1 MHNPFK
7 AKVSD
12 LSRARMMP
20 IDKIRHSDRKQRCI
34 SHYSAKR
41 IGRLKSSI
49 QAVGIL
55 YPLLV
60 RSLPNGDVIVFDGDG
75 RLAAARQL
83 GIEEVPVIVLD
94 EGSGGQDSFSKGF
107 VANLVRD
114 DFLVIE
120 VALNIKAGLDE
131 GLFTRPGLKEM
142 SGFSDEQVSQYLSYL
157 KNCPELIEMIREEG
171 LKKDGK
177 ASLFGHAVLRHLS
190 RLRDP
195 EFKED
200 QLAISRKVIEE
211 ELGSEAVGTLVD
223 NVLSKSLPSSKS
235 GNRKPASH
243 PLPIPGLPTGVKGRI
258 KQGQMR
264 LEFRWE
270 TQEDLL
276 AAIAQVTE
284 LLQQPGFVASLL
296 PPPKPDCS
304 TPAFWQQGMKG
315 VDGLGSD
322 VPCVAGTVGST
333 EGKEV
338 NK

>member
-7 AKVSD
+7 AKGSD
-12 LSRARMMP
+12 FSRVRMMP

-34 SHYSAKR
+34 SHYSGER

-49 QAVGIL
+49 QRLGVL
-55 YPLLV
+55 CPLLV
-60 RSLPNGDVIVFDGDG
+60 RSLPNGDGIVVDGDG
-75 RLAAARQL
+75 RLAAARHL
-83 GIEEVPVIVLD
+83 GIEEIPVIVVD
-94 EGSGGQDSFSKGF
+94 EGSGGQDSFSKGLA
-107 VANLVRD
+107 ANLVRD

-131 GLFTRPGLKEM
+131 GLFTRPDLKEM
-142 SGFSDEQVSQYLSYL
+142 FGLSDEQISQYASYV
-157 KNCPELIEMIREEG
+157 KNCPELIQLIRDEG

-200 QLAISRKVIEE
+200 QLAIARKVIEE

-223 NVLSKSLPSSKS
+223 SVLSKNLLSPKS
-235 GNRKPASH
+235 GNRKPTSR
-243 PLPIPGLPTGVKGRI
+243 PLPIPDLPTGVKGRI

-270 TQEDLL
+270 TQEDLQ

-284 LLQQPGFVASLL
+284 MLQRPGFIVSLL
-296 PPPKPDCS
+296 PSPIPDCS
-304 TPAFWQQGMKG
+304 TPGFWDQSEKG
-315 VDGLGSD
+315 GDGFGLE
-322 VPCVAGTVGST
+322 VPYLAETVGST

-338 NK
+338 KM